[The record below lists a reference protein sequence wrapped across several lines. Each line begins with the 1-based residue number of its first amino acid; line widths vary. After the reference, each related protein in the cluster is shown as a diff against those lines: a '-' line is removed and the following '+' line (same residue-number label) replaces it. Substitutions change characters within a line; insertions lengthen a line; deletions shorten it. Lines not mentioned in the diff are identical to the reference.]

1 MPSKRVRRL
10 FYLMR
15 KICLYS
21 LLCLGL
27 ISIYSCSQNQ
37 KRVQTFADTFVGYV
51 NGDQLDSIRSIYPTA
66 NFDSVSPLNSDSIQ
80 IAETDGVYHI
90 DFGSTKWIEV
100 KENEDGTFTIENSKG
115 ITAFPEDK
123 YNIAVNT
130 GMLNDS
136 ISDTKAQELLNDST
150 YFAWLNEK
158 VSKELKES
166 LKFSRGMIKTS
177 GGEPNYN
184 ITWPVTVT
192 NKGNSTINGSSYYV
206 ATRWYSY
213 WGDGRPGKG
222 TPITIK
228 GEDLAPGETKT
239 FTFKQ
244 KAFALNPPTLE
255 YNLSSKELLKL
266 FKPTGKEYQ
275 EYLDSKK

>member
-1 MPSKRVRRL
+1 
-10 FYLMR
+10 MR

-51 NGDQLDSIRSIYPTA
+51 NGDQFDSIRSVYPTA
-66 NFDSVSPLNSDSIQ
+66 NFDSVAPLNSDSIQ

-115 ITAFPEDK
+115 IAAFPEDK
-123 YNIAVNT
+123 YNVAVNT

-136 ISDTKAQELLNDST
+136 ISDTKAQELMNDST
-150 YFAWLNEK
+150 FFAWLNDK
-158 VSKELKES
+158 AKES
-166 LKFSRGMIKTS
+166 S
-177 GGEPNYN
+177 EN
-184 ITWPVTVT
+184 ILSIEEGKLTRRNPQEAGDYLTLPIIVKNNLPILV
-192 NKGNSTINGSSYYV
+192 KGDDYELSYILEYV
-206 ATRWYSY
+206 DYL
-213 WGDGRPGKG
+213 GDGYYGYRKK
-222 TPITIK
+222 TVKVK
-228 GEDLAPGETKT
+228 GEDIEANGTAKIDL
-239 FTFKQ
+239 KQ
-244 KAFALNPPTLE
+244 FGNKI
-255 YNLSSKELLKL
+255 SSVKINFNQSKNDLYKY